1 MTNENNWYNNLY
13 LQSLIA
19 HRNCNA
25 NILKAFLKQT
35 KKSPEE
41 FHCCVNQVA
50 NILATDGFFNA
61 AKFLLETAQNPA
73 NKGANLQMYP

>member
-19 HRNCNA
+19 HRNSNA
-25 NILKAFLKQT
+25 NLLKDFLKQT

-41 FHCCVNQVA
+41 FNCCVNQVA
-50 NILATDGFFNA
+50 NILAADGFFNT
-61 AKFLLETAQNPA
+61 AKFLLESAQNPA
-73 NKGANLQMYP
+73 NKAAKLKMCP